1 MKRKKRENPFEV
13 SWRIVKNNKILF
25 LPNLLI
31 LTVNLILV
39 YLFLLVTGI
48 LDVFISSE
56 YSLLKIVLQTPS
68 SWIFLAIYVILVVLI
83 DNYLLT
89 AKYGMIKDI
98 LLKGKTD
105 FIRGVKFANKHYLT
119 TLGIHILSYLIIFV
133 PLTLLGIVLF
143 FLLPSNALLAAAI
156 FLPVMLVYLVF
167 ISIRLLFVYPVMTF
181 EKKGAYNSLKK
192 DFHFVKTHGHQSL
205 VTWLVVLAILIFVSV
220 VKNNIQ
226 NLSELLVNQIYG
238 IAIVVVTFILLIEI
252 SVSVWEHVYI
262 FKSYLTAKK
271 KK

>member
-1 MKRKKRENPFEV
+1 MKKKKRENPFEI

-48 LDVFISSE
+48 LDVFVSSE
-56 YSLLKIVLQTPS
+56 YSLLKLVFQTPS
-68 SWIFLAIYVILVVLI
+68 SWIFLGLYVILVVLI

-105 FIRGVKFANKHYLT
+105 FIRGIKFANKHYLT

-133 PLTLLGIVLF
+133 PLTLLAILLF
-143 FLLPSNALLAAAI
+143 FLIPSNQLLAAAI
-156 FLPVMLVYLVF
+156 FFPVMLVYLVF

-181 EKKGAYNSLKK
+181 EKKGAYNSLVK

-220 VKNNIQ
+220 IKNNLHAL
-226 NLSELLVNQIYG
+226 NELLVNQIYG
-238 IAIVVVTFILLIEI
+238 IAIVVVTFILFIEI

-262 FKSYLTAKK
+262 FKSYLVGKK

>member
-1 MKRKKRENPFEV
+1 
-13 SWRIVKNNKILF
+13 
-25 LPNLLI
+25 
-31 LTVNLILV
+31 
-39 YLFLLVTGI
+39 
-48 LDVFISSE
+48 
-56 YSLLKIVLQTPS
+56 
-68 SWIFLAIYVILVVLI
+68 
-83 DNYLLT
+83 
-89 AKYGMIKDI
+89 
-98 LLKGKTD
+98 
-105 FIRGVKFANKHYLT
+105 
-119 TLGIHILSYLIIFV
+119 
-133 PLTLLGIVLF
+133 
-143 FLLPSNALLAAAI
+143 
-156 FLPVMLVYLVF
+156 
-167 ISIRLLFVYPVMTF
+167 MTF